1 MELSPL
7 VQAVIVYMKDHFP
20 STPEELNFHAEL
32 KAASQ
37 WYWLNDRKEPS
48 ALKKVPAHDCRL
60 KIAVRDTLGT
70 WEKEEKDLREKL
82 QSTEGSDSSDD
93 SVDEEL
99 AGEHGRSLLEHNT
112 GITVV
117 KVHIPS
123 RFEFFE
129 PHLRCGL
136 NSTCRLVITSNLVSM
151 RIGRFCYTS

>member
-20 STPEELNFHAEL
+20 TTPEELTFHAEL

-37 WYWLNDRKEPS
+37 WYWLNNKKEPS
-48 ALKKVPAHDCRL
+48 ALKKVPAHDWRL

-82 QSTEGSDSSDD
+82 ERTEGSDSSDD

-99 AGEHGRSLLEHNT
+99 SVEHGRSLLERST

-117 KVHIPS
+117 KFHIPS
-123 RFEFFE
+123 RFEFFG
-129 PHLRCGL
+129 PHLRCSL
-136 NSTCRLVITSNLVSM
+136 NSTCM
-151 RIGRFCYTS
+151 

>member
-1 MELSPL
+1 MQARLKWEKTAVPPCDGGFSLMELSPL

-20 STPEELNFHAEL
+20 TTPEELTFHAEL

-37 WYWLNDRKEPS
+37 WYWLNNKKEPS
-48 ALKKVPAHDCRL
+48 ALKKVPAHDWRL

-82 QSTEGSDSSDD
+82 ERTEGSDSSDD

-99 AGEHGRSLLEHNT
+99 SVEHGRSLLERST

-117 KVHIPS
+117 KFHIPS
-123 RFEFFE
+123 RY
-129 PHLRCGL
+129 HRGH
-136 NSTCRLVITSNLVSM
+136 
-151 RIGRFCYTS
+151 

>member
-20 STPEELNFHAEL
+20 TTPEELNFHAEL

-48 ALKKVPAHDCRL
+48 ALKKAPAHDCRL

-99 AGEHGRSLLEHNT
+99 AGEHGSQ
-112 GITVV
+112 GSYPV
-117 KVHIPS
+117 KV
-123 RFEFFE
+123 
-129 PHLRCGL
+129 
-136 NSTCRLVITSNLVSM
+136 
-151 RIGRFCYTS
+151 